1 MGIAQAGGPVPRIW
15 GVLLIAGGME
25 VYEHSPWGSL
35 VVAGISTAALTA
47 AAIAMM
53 ANTSEDRRPDRAA
66 EVPATVSVVDAD
78 AGAPAAPT
86 WHSADAAA
94 NPTSWRFVVV
104 DVLSHAVDAAPVSAQ
119 RNGPGSLRE

>member
-1 MGIAQAGGPVPRIW
+1 MGITQAGGPVSRIW

-53 ANTSEDRRPDRAA
+53 ANASENRDPGRTA
-66 EVPATVSVVDAD
+66 EVPATVTVVDAD
-78 AGAPAAPT
+78 AGTPAST
-86 WHSADAAA
+86 TSQSADAAA
-94 NPTSWRFVVV
+94 IPTFWRSVVV
-104 DVLSHAVDAAPVSAQ
+104 DALPHGIDAAPVSAQ
-119 RNGPGSLRE
+119 